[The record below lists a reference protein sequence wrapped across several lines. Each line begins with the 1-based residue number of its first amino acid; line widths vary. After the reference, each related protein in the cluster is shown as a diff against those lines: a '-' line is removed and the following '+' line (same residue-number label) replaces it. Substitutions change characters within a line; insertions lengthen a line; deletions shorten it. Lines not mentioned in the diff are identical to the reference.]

1 MTSAPLDDGRSTRS
15 IATCKRSV
23 DKELVIQDLACTE
36 ISLLA
41 FKESALMG
49 LNKPDSAASAPVG
62 AIWVEADGVVHCYLC
77 ERLSP
82 SY

>member
-1 MTSAPLDDGRSTRS
+1 MTGGAPGLSPP
-15 IATCKRSV
+15 ANV
-23 DKELVIQDLACTE
+23 PLLVIQDLACTE

-62 AIWVEADGVVHCYLC
+62 AIWVEADGVVHCYL
-77 ERLSP
+77 
-82 SY
+82 YK